1 MDQEWQ
7 RDDCDEIK
15 ALGTSFS
22 VIEAALRWCN
32 VPDEMLDEIRREAT
46 PKSGTGVG
54 RAIWV
59 HPAVPCLEPRSA
71 LIARAIELGEMPQAR
86 EEGLPASDL
95 VAHERRHVTG
105 ETLRDWMMARHPSEK
120 PEFLFPN
127 DSGPQIEKNL
137 NSERIELSAKS
148 EITYK
153 NIVFALLAALKGEV
167 PGYDKHP
174 SYVSEA
180 DLIEKVSSHF
190 QGYQGLARRTLEGK
204 FADVKKS
211 MDSQ

>member
-15 ALGTSFS
+15 ALATSFS

-86 EEGLPASDL
+86 EEGLPASDH

-120 PEFLFPN
+120 PEFLFPK
-127 DSGPQIEKNL
+127 DSGLESDKGKEGAPA
-137 NSERIELSAKS
+137 ELSPRA
-148 EITYK
+148 ETTYRH
-153 NIVFALLAALKGEV
+153 IIAALLGYIKGDV
-167 PGYDKHP
+167 PDVEPHP
-174 SYVSEA
+174 SFVSENELIHALA
-180 DLIEKVSSHF
+180 DHYSGYGGLSVSN
-190 QGYQGLARRTLEGK
+190 LARKLPE
-204 FADVKKS
+204 AKKS
-211 MDSQ
+211 LDLS